1 MGFSKKSQYEGGLE
15 SDGKKWVIAG
25 ISIRATLKPVK
36 TKLLRPPPEIEAEVE
51 EDYYNEEEE
60 CSTTTTTPT
69 AKEAKI
75 PEKLKCPPAPRK
87 RRPALKCR
95 SNAVTEFFTPPDDLE
110 TVFIRRR

>member
-1 MGFSKKSQYEGGLE
+1 MGFSKKSQLDGGLD

-25 ISIRATLKPVK
+25 IGIRASLKPVK
-36 TKLLRPPPEIEAEVE
+36 TKLRAPETEAEVE
-51 EDYYNEEEE
+51 EEEE
-60 CSTTTTTPT
+60 CSTTPT

-95 SNAVTEFFTPPDDLE
+95 SNAVIEFFTPPDDLE